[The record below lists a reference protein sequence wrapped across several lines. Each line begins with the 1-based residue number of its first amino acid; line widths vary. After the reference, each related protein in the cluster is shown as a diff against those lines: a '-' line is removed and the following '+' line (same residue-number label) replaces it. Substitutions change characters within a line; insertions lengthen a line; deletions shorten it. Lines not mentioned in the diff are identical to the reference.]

1 MSRFND
7 YSYYKNRRVLQ
18 IISMVLFVIFV
29 VATLAGWTLFADI
42 ETVFLSIA
50 MAALVYVSLGTTGKY
65 NRAGL
70 CFFLGIC
77 VWALGDVF
85 WALNS
90 MHGDTMPLI
99 SKISDNM
106 YLVSDYVFILGMIV
120 YCRDVF
126 KKSDYQ
132 RIAVNAF
139 AVAIVTS
146 VLGYRFAL
154 NYHQYGHRISIE
166 LVDLI
171 LYFFVSVFSIMIAVI
186 VLGRTGTKGHHK
198 AFYMILV
205 SMLVFSLIEIR
216 FTYMMIINKDPEND
230 YIDIIYYLCI
240 LVYSFAWMIPDIGEK
255 VITPKDTV
263 SKKEKYV
270 PWFNVI
276 FILVLSVIL
285 YSVHFFGS
293 NMLLLMIIVALAYL
307 IMCKTVQA
315 NALAEEL
322 LARQKDETARLE
334 KMVEEKV
341 KELKAANDHL
351 EYVSNTDALTK
362 LYNRRY
368 GMDYLETLV
377 KDGSTY
383 PIALY
388 SLDLNY
394 FKPINDNYGH
404 DMGDVVLRE
413 VGRRLRNLG
422 QDRCISVRMGGDE
435 FLVIFKNATN
445 DVAVRGIADLICKA
459 MDEPIDATIHAEDGK
474 TMSHTFTISASI
486 GIAEIPSDTGDIE
499 ELYKKA
505 DDALYTVKHTSEKSS
520 YLMYREMEE
529 FKKTHKKEEI
539 EKDH

>member
-198 AFYMILV
+198 AFYMIFV

-216 FTYMMIINKDPEND
+216 FTYMMIINKDPENV

-270 PWFNVI
+270 PWFNFI
-276 FILVLSVIL
+276 FILALSVIL
-285 YSVHFFGS
+285 YSIHFFGS

-307 IMCKTVQA
+307 IMCKTV
-315 NALAEEL
+315 
-322 LARQKDETARLE
+322 
-334 KMVEEKV
+334 
-341 KELKAANDHL
+341 
-351 EYVSNTDALTK
+351 
-362 LYNRRY
+362 
-368 GMDYLETLV
+368 
-377 KDGSTY
+377 
-383 PIALY
+383 
-388 SLDLNY
+388 
-394 FKPINDNYGH
+394 
-404 DMGDVVLRE
+404 
-413 VGRRLRNLG
+413 
-422 QDRCISVRMGGDE
+422 
-435 FLVIFKNATN
+435 
-445 DVAVRGIADLICKA
+445 
-459 MDEPIDATIHAEDGK
+459 
-474 TMSHTFTISASI
+474 
-486 GIAEIPSDTGDIE
+486 
-499 ELYKKA
+499 
-505 DDALYTVKHTSEKSS
+505 
-520 YLMYREMEE
+520 
-529 FKKTHKKEEI
+529 
-539 EKDH
+539 